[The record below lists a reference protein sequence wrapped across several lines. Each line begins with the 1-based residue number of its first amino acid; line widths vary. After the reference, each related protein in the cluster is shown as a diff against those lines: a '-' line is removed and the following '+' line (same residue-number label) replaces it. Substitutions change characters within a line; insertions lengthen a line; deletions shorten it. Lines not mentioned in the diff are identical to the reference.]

1 MGTGHWG
8 TGSGRAGR
16 AVVAAVVVL
25 AGLGA
30 ATGAHAGTVLVD
42 RGTDGAPGDN
52 YADTSTM
59 TRDGRYVAYTSQASN
74 LTATPTA
81 GRAEMYLLD
90 RTTGISELVS
100 VAADGTAA
108 NDNANFG
115 AISDDGNVVAFSS
128 PADNLDPTA
137 QCDPGEDR
145 HGHSIDCYQIYVRNR
160 SANTTVAVAKS
171 WNGDPTDGTTGDV
184 SDITADGRY
193 VVFSSNATNL
203 VPGDTNA
210 TSDVGVRDLGT
221 ESTTRVSVDAN
232 GVQGDRQS
240 WEPVIT
246 GDGRFVAF
254 SSAATNLAPGADT
267 AGAVI
272 VVDRLLGTV
281 EARGTDGVHHA
292 GSFEPSLSDDGGL
305 LTYVTYNNMIPAD
318 TDPGYDLY
326 LEDRATGVRSLIN
339 TDAGGVPGPSKCGGT
354 CQQLAVGFA
363 DDDRVDDECL
373 EPRVPCAALL
383 GCPCID
389 ERGLKGELAAVA
401 QDRLAQSLFV
411 AFDGDFGCVVLDGLD
426 GHAHELD
433 RLLQ

>member
-137 QCDPGEDR
+137 QIHHTGRPVTFAKEPLPFSSIEPAV
-145 HGHSIDCYQIYVRNR
+145 HSIFSEYVFFFGKRSFLRLDSKYAFIYLQFCH
-160 SANTTVAVAKS
+160 
-171 WNGDPTDGTTGDV
+171 
-184 SDITADGRY
+184 Y
-193 VVFSSNATNL
+193 FC
-203 VPGDTNA
+203 
-210 TSDVGVRDLGT
+210 LGH
-221 ESTTRVSVDAN
+221 N
-232 GVQGDRQS
+232 Y
-240 WEPVIT
+240 
-246 GDGRFVAF
+246 FF
-254 SSAATNLAPGADT
+254 
-267 AGAVI
+267 
-272 VVDRLLGTV
+272 
-281 EARGTDGVHHA
+281 
-292 GSFEPSLSDDGGL
+292 
-305 LTYVTYNNMIPAD
+305 LTPI
-318 TDPGYDLY
+318 
-326 LEDRATGVRSLIN
+326 
-339 TDAGGVPGPSKCGGT
+339 
-354 CQQLAVGFA
+354 
-363 DDDRVDDECL
+363 
-373 EPRVPCAALL
+373 
-383 GCPCID
+383 
-389 ERGLKGELAAVA
+389 
-401 QDRLAQSLFV
+401 
-411 AFDGDFGCVVLDGLD
+411 
-426 GHAHELD
+426 
-433 RLLQ
+433 